1 MSGHSKWSTIK
12 RKKAATDAKRG
23 KLFTRLLKE
32 VQMAAK
38 LGGGSVDGNPR
49 LKSAVLTA
57 KSNSVPGDNIERAIQ
72 RGTGEL
78 EGVDYEEITYEGYAP
93 GGVAL
98 LIKSLTDNKNRT
110 VAEVRHALTKY
121 GGSLA
126 GANAVAYMFQD
137 KGVVTISKDNIT
149 EEELYD
155 VVLEAGAEDITDA
168 GDSWQVIAELAAY
181 HSVTAALSGLDKE
194 FEDEIQSIPDTT
206 VTVSGDDVEKL
217 MKLLDVLDD
226 LDDVQSV
233 SANFDIDD
241 AELAELN
248 KG

>member
-110 VAEVRHALTKY
+110 VAEVRHALTKH

-137 KGVVTISKDNIT
+137 KGVVTISKENIT

-168 GDSWQVIAELAAY
+168 GDSWQVIAELTAY
-181 HSVTAALSGLDKE
+181 HSVTSALSALDKD

>member
-1 MSGHSKWSTIK
+1 MAGHSKWSTIK
-12 RKKAATDAKRG
+12 RKKAATDSKRG

-38 LGGGSVDGNPR
+38 LGGGSVEGNPR
-49 LKSAVLTA
+49 LKSAVQTA
-57 KSNSVPGDNIERAIQ
+57 KSNSVPADNIDRAIK
-72 RGTGEL
+72 RGTGDL

-98 LIKSLTDNKNRT
+98 LIKALTDNKNRT
-110 VAEVRHALTKY
+110 VAEVRHALSKH

-126 GANAVAYMFQD
+126 SANAVAYMFQD
-137 KGVVTISKDNIT
+137 KGVVTISKEQVS

-155 VVLEAGAEDITDA
+155 IVLEAGAEDISDA
-168 GDSWQVIAELAAY
+168 GESWQVVAELATY
-181 HSVTAALSGLDKE
+181 SSVTAALEDQKKD

-206 VTVSGDDVEKL
+206 VSVSGEDVAKL

-226 LDDVQSV
+226 LDDVQNV
-233 SANFDIDD
+233 SANFDVEDS
-241 AELAELN
+241 ELAALD
-248 KG
+248 GA